1 MLPQILR
8 SLPGKTLS
16 WNCLTI
22 FFRINKLGGV
32 FIGGGE
38 PDRLLA
44 CLFRCHFSV
53 EVEGSLRREE
63 GGKRVDTPVLAALR
77 SLLARG
83 GLIGA
88 TR

>member
-1 MLPQILR
+1 MEF
-8 SLPGKTLS
+8 SL
-16 WNCLTI
+16 
-22 FFRINKLGGV
+22 
-32 FIGGGE
+32 
-38 PDRLLA
+38 
-44 CLFRCHFSV
+44 
-53 EVEGSLRREE
+53 EVESPTVFWLASSGAQVFHLEEMLLREE

>member
-1 MLPQILR
+1 MEVG
-8 SLPGKTLS
+8 SL
-16 WNCLTI
+16 I
-22 FFRINKLGGV
+22 V
-32 FIGGGE
+32 FWPASSG
-38 PDRLLA
+38 A
-44 CLFRCHFSV
+44 HFPV